1 MRNIFDQYNQPENRL
16 THSLISCLYED
27 RKLLS
32 SFIIK
37 FCPKFFKNTSLLKI
51 DQQTLPGTKRIE
63 KTENQ
68 RKGLP
73 DAIIYNE
80 DQCLIIES
88 KVSSSLTRDQLL
100 RHENT
105 IKRKGFD
112 KIKLLKC

>member
-32 SFIIK
+32 SFINK

-63 KTENQ
+63 KTKNQ